1 MPEFTTDQLA
11 DELFSE
17 LLLQNGK
24 GFTRT
29 KQLGRVQGQHNAA
42 ALIENA
48 AAVRG
53 LADRYPDLHITYP
66 CTVLSEAEN
75 ISRTD
80 AVISV
85 PDSFAE
91 LHCGIAFQQ
100 LMQEKYQQQFEELT
114 AQIVSR
120 LRRHEFKTNRLF
132 GVNPLAGAASFRITE
147 ETAESDIW
155 TVLLENCGL
164 YPLQWDSE
172 VCGMAL
178 LLRETLPAALAEDG
192 REILEIAVQR
202 MPSEK
207 SCALTVYYS
216 MKQD

>member
-11 DELFSE
+11 EELFTE
-17 LLLQNGK
+17 LIRQNGK
-24 GFTRT
+24 GFTLT
-29 KQLGRVQGQHNAA
+29 KQLGRVQGQANAE
-42 ALIENA
+42 ALIANA
-48 AAVRG
+48 AAV
-53 LADRYPDLHITYP
+53 PDLKITYP
-66 CTVLSEAEN
+66 RTVLSEAED

-80 AVISV
+80 AVICA

-91 LHCGIAFQQ
+91 LHCGIAFQK

-114 AQIVSR
+114 AQIVGR
-120 LRRHEFKTNRLF
+120 LRRHEFKTHRLF
-132 GVNPLAGAASFRITE
+132 GVNPLAGTASFRITD

-172 VCGMAL
+172 VCGAAL
-178 LLRETLPAALAEDG
+178 LLRDTLPAALAEDG
-192 REILEIAVQR
+192 REILEISVQR
-202 MPSEK
+202 MPAEK
-207 SCALTVYYS
+207 SCTLTVYYS